1 MQSLTRIVKRK
12 SKVRFFRIQTNI
24 LLYFI
29 ITFLSYS
36 YYSRYCKSFFCSIS
50 DVKSK
55 IRVKITQSKGARKGS
70 RGKLVEHWPSYDLR
84 GTFCLSTMA
93 NLLLLRDVLVVYRG
107 FCMFYII
114 KPYFACRWCLL
125 TDGRFYKRAFPLLS
139 WPRYVQMYDDYNF
152 RVKWI
157 FFFFFVNR
165 VLIILISV
173 LFRIIFAEYLCF
185 HFLNKNFL
193 TLTFFGNLN
202 IILDSSMIWTKFHF
216 FISWNYDFLK

>member
-1 MQSLTRIVKRK
+1 
-12 SKVRFFRIQTNI
+12 
-24 LLYFI
+24 
-29 ITFLSYS
+29 
-36 YYSRYCKSFFCSIS
+36 
-50 DVKSK
+50 
-55 IRVKITQSKGARKGS
+55 
-70 RGKLVEHWPSYDLR
+70 
-84 GTFCLSTMA
+84 MA

-185 HFLNKNFL
+185 HFLNKNFF
-193 TLTFFGNLN
+193 TLTFLE
-202 IILDSSMIWTKFHF
+202 ILILSLIPVWFEQNFTFLFLEIVTFVKFIFSLHF
-216 FISWNYDFLK
+216 LHPLLSLCMTIY